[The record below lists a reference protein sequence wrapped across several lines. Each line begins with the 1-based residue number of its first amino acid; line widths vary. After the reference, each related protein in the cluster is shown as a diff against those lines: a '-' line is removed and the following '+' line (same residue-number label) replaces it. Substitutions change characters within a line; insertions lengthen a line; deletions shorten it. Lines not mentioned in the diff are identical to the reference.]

1 MPEDSDVRL
10 YESRGETAAYICL
23 SHCWGKSQHITTELG
38 TLPARKAKIAWN
50 ELPKTFQNA
59 IVFTRRLH
67 IRYIWIDSLCIIQND
82 PTDWSKQAS
91 KMPEIYENAYVT
103 LAATFSSDSSTG
115 CFTRADECYKAQAF
129 AVEDLDGKK
138 HQLFVRRHVPH
149 SKITG
154 RHHKLEIDEEYP
166 LLTRAWVLQ
175 ERLLSP
181 RVLHFGRHELFW
193 ECKASAACE
202 CSFLDQAEP
211 EYLDKVQHQE
221 RLNSNRNNHAELV
234 HAWHQIVELYTT
246 LNMTYEK
253 DKFNAISGLARRV
266 NRMESDYVAGLW
278 MDSLVAD
285 MLWEVLVPSER
296 PSVWRAPSWS
306 WASVNSRVTYVS
318 ELRNNKKVDS
328 YLSILGGQAV
338 AAGEND
344 MGELAS
350 AYLDVEA
357 VLTIVSLAIYARP
370 EGSLARPEPT
380 LAVNHIVFNP
390 PERGSGVG
398 LSFISDSVKLD
409 CSIPPTTNETS
420 FPGYGADLHTR
431 QFLCMRF
438 ASVGDYEYSMLLD
451 CVDHPTQK
459 YQRIGLVTEYRGGGG
474 ARKIPWDNFEQSFQA
489 RISLV

>member
-1 MPEDSDVRL
+1 
-10 YESRGETAAYICL
+10 
-23 SHCWGKSQHITTELG
+23 
-38 TLPARKAKIAWN
+38 
-50 ELPKTFQNA
+50 
-59 IVFTRRLH
+59 
-67 IRYIWIDSLCIIQND
+67 
-82 PTDWSKQAS
+82 
-91 KMPEIYENAYVT
+91 MPEIYENAYVT
-103 LAATFSSDSSTG
+103 LAATSSPDSSTG

-149 SKITG
+149 SILSG
-154 RHHKLEIDEEYP
+154 RHYKLEIDAEYP

-202 CSFLDQAEP
+202 CSFLDQVEP
-211 EYLDKVQHQE
+211 EYLDKGQHHE

-234 HAWHQIVELYTT
+234 HDWHQIVELYTT

-266 NRMESDYVAGLW
+266 NRMESEYVAGLW
-278 MDSLVAD
+278 MDSMVAD
-285 MLWEVLVPSER
+285 MLWEVPVPSER

-306 WASVNSRVTYVS
+306 WASVNSRVKYVS
-318 ELRNNKKVDS
+318 ELRNNQKVDS
-328 YLSILGGQAV
+328 YFDILGGKTV

-357 VLTIVSLAIYARP
+357 VFTIVSLVIYARP

-390 PERGSGVG
+390 PEKGTGTG
-398 LSFISDSVKLD
+398 LSFIGDSVKLD
-409 CSIPPTTNETS
+409 CWILPTTNETS
-420 FPGYGADLHTR
+420 FPGYGTDLQTR
-431 QFLCMRF
+431 QFICMRF
-438 ASVGDYEYSMLLD
+438 ASVRNYEYSMLLS
-451 CVDHPTQK
+451 CVDYPAQK
-459 YQRIGLVTEYRGGGG
+459 YERVGLVTEYRGGGG
-474 ARKIPWDNFEQSFQA
+474 ARKMPWDSEQSFRA
-489 RISLV
+489 RICLV